1 MTVQTSEDQE
11 AQTKQQRA
19 KRLGRA
25 RTELVALPDLVH
37 ELARCRTEQI
47 PTDGTGSTGKPGSR
61 PPLRIDV
68 LALTDDRRKP
78 GWEGDDPRQ
87 ANLTERYGVG
97 PLLETWTRVLAEES
111 PDYPELTEQATV
123 RSEAAVLL
131 EHWPWIAEQ
140 QWATELADDVIR
152 VAGWVKVALGMRRHD
167 PRYTCPECGN
177 QAYVVAGGFLSC
189 GIEEHDQSIRDLES
203 QYRRRP
209 PLSTADV
216 CTEFAISPERVYQWH
231 ARRKIKPTREEGRT
245 KFWLPWDVFCL
256 LNPAIR
262 EALDAR
268 DEAVSA

>member
-78 GWEGDDPRQ
+78 GWEGDDPRV

-97 PLLETWTRVLAEES
+97 PLLEQWTRVLVEEA
-111 PDYPELTEQATV
+111 PDMP
-123 RSEAAVLL
+123 
-131 EHWPWIAEQ
+131 
-140 QWATELADDVIR
+140 
-152 VAGWVKVALGMRRHD
+152 
-167 PRYTCPECGN
+167 
-177 QAYVVAGGFLSC
+177 
-189 GIEEHDQSIRDLES
+189 
-203 QYRRRP
+203 
-209 PLSTADV
+209 
-216 CTEFAISPERVYQWH
+216 
-231 ARRKIKPTREEGRT
+231 
-245 KFWLPWDVFCL
+245 
-256 LNPAIR
+256 
-262 EALDAR
+262 
-268 DEAVSA
+268 